1 MLMNILVALLLFVA
15 ILLFIVNIYFE
26 VRNRQRISKIDQR
39 IDRTLINMLETFKRW
54 LDIKENVNDV
64 YSKIGEE
71 LKTDKKEKRDDS

>member
-1 MLMNILVALLLFVA
+1 
-15 ILLFIVNIYFE
+15 
-26 VRNRQRISKIDQR
+26 
-39 IDRTLINMLETFKRW
+39 MLETFKRW